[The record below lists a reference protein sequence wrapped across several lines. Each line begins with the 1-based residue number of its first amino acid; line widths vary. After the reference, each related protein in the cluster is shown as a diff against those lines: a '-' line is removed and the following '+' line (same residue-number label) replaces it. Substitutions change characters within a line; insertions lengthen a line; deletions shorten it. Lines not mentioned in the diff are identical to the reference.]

1 METPYFQRSKM
12 ARSANFIKANSRLT
26 VRVPVDVIIK
36 RDECSQAV
44 CNQAI
49 FACIWTLCH
58 IYCKDERLGIEGI
71 AGGINL
77 TQHLRTGTLIIPSM
91 ENHPH
96 QTGGP
101 CVLTRW
107 WSLDAGRDR
116 RGVSGWLS
124 ISTTADTSSLILVAR
139 NGCSAVFSPH

>member
-1 METPYFQRSKM
+1 M

-58 IYCKDERLGIEGI
+58 IYCKDERLGIEGV

-77 TQHLRTGTLIIPSM
+77 TQHLGTGTLIIPST
-91 ENHPH
+91 ENHPD

-101 CVLTRW
+101 RALTR
-107 WSLDAGRDR
+107 
-116 RGVSGWLS
+116 
-124 ISTTADTSSLILVAR
+124 
-139 NGCSAVFSPH
+139 